1 MHLHE
6 ERNKDIK
13 ENVCYRSKFPSMGQ
27 RLVLFAA
34 LFIRVALP
42 FHSDQYSLF
51 IYCIRNMPITLICFN
66 LFLTDFFHFLF
77 AAIANRRFT
86 QNPKRSSFYCAISF
100 LKTWNFPSHYHHFA
114 RCNEGCTTQKLSTI
128 TMTIQLPP
136 ATEICT
142 SRMPSNHI
150 VRCVCSNNRRIID
163 FHIRYQ
169 SNCNLRQYPHY
180 DTMNGTC
187 YALEMSLA
195 ALLSCE
201 NEFWRSPFSHFIIA
215 PSTSEWTWQIYC
227 MRFAFETKASQ
238 CLFCMCAR
246 FFFCCKCIRDTSN
259 AIKGKTHTNS
269 ADKIGIVTIIALEK
283 KRVTLKRKKLEM
295 KECAHNRMS
304 IDWLSWACIFTLKLT
319 MIRRLLCIALY
330 KCTRAKCNFTRQLK
344 CVICLFFLPFCFCT
358 DIQRRSQCK
367 AMPRRDMSYS

>member
-1 MHLHE
+1 MFAIEVNSHPWASDWCCL
-6 ERNKDIK
+6 
-13 ENVCYRSKFPSMGQ
+13 
-27 RLVLFAA
+27 RLFSFVFHCHFILINILY
-34 LFIRVALP
+34 LFIAFETCRSHWFV
-42 FHSDQYSLF
+42 S
-51 IYCIRNMPITLICFN
+51 IYFWLI
-66 LFLTDFFHFLF
+66 FFSF
-77 AAIANRRFT
+77 AAIANGRFT

-114 RCNEGCTTQKLSTI
+114 RCNEGCTTRKLSTI

-246 FFFCCKCIRDTSN
+246 FFCCCKCIRDTSN

-283 KRVTLKRKKLEM
+283 KARHT
-295 KECAHNRMS
+295 
-304 IDWLSWACIFTLKLT
+304 
-319 MIRRLLCIALY
+319 
-330 KCTRAKCNFTRQLK
+330 
-344 CVICLFFLPFCFCT
+344 
-358 DIQRRSQCK
+358 
-367 AMPRRDMSYS
+367 